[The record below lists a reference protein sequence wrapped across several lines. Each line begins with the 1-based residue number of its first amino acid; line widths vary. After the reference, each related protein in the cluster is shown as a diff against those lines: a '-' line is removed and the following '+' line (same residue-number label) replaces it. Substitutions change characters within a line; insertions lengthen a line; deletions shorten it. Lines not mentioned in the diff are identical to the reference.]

1 MGSDALIDEGLSS
14 KNAANKIFVFL
25 INELA
30 IIGRGA
36 QVIGVAKSL
45 QAKARKKA
53 ERDQSLAQR

>member
-1 MGSDALIDEGLSS
+1 VDAVESVGGDALIDEEMSS

-30 IIGRGA
+30 IIGRGT

-53 ERDQSLAQR
+53 